1 MGLCWWHCCL
11 KPAACKCCRG
21 IEASNLHNKLIEQEA
36 TEHSLQLDVDCM
48 VQSRPRNEEQS
59 CLEALVLRTPVK
71 QLLDEV
77 IAEGVHHQLHQVV
90 QDLREDLPNGP
101 GATLIKLA
109 LQEAAAILVPRQRY
123 YLR

>member
-1 MGLCWWHCCL
+1 MRLI
-11 KPAACKCCRG
+11 KQDAAERF
-21 IEASNLHNKLIEQEA
+21 
-36 TEHSLQLDVDCM
+36 LQLAVDCM
-48 VQSRPRNEEQS
+48 VQRYPRFAEQS